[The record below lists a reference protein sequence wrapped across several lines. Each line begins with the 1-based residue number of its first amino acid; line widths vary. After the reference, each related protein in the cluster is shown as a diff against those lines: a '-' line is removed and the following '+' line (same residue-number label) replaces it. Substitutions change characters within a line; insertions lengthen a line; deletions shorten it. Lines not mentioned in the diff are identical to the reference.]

1 MIISGEPLLKDFYQE
16 SEWRYVP
23 QNDEIDD
30 YLNFREYQ
38 TDEKLEA
45 SNQKTAELCKLKFL
59 PSDVKYIFV
68 PTDGEIPA
76 IMNFIQSELD
86 MFPNADIKLLM
97 SRVTSL
103 ESVSLDV

>member
-1 MIISGEPLLKDFYQE
+1 MKDFYQE

-23 QNDEIDD
+23 QNEKIDE
-30 YLNFREYQ
+30 YLSQEEYQ
-38 TDEKLEA
+38 ESKKLEA
-45 SNQKTAELCKLKFL
+45 SNSQTGDLCRLKFL

-68 PTDGEIPA
+68 PTDAEIPA
-76 IMNFIQSELD
+76 VMNFIQSELD
-86 MFPNADIKLLM
+86 MYPNADIKLLM